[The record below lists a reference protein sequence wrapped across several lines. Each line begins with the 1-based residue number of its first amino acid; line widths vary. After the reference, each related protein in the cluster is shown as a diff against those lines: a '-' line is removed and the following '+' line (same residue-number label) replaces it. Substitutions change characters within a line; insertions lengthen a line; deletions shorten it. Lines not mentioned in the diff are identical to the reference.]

1 MGRRET
7 RPMNRLPDIVER
19 FGERS
24 IASPRAFRSPGRV
37 NLIGE
42 HTDYND
48 GFVLPFALDRDCITV
63 AALRD
68 DDTINARA
76 LDVDESVTFK
86 LSDEPQ
92 RQTDNW
98 RDYVEGVIRLLAK
111 RHHVTSGIDLVFSSD
126 VPMGGGLSSS
136 AALLTSVGL
145 AYLELTGVDYERED
159 LALVAQQAEHEFVGI
174 RSGIM
179 DQFTAVFGKK
189 DHAMLLDCRSREMEQ
204 KPLDTLDGATFIV
217 CDSKVQHSLAS
228 SEYNQ
233 RRAQCELGVKILR
246 RELGNIDALRDVT
259 PEELKAFRE
268 VLPEI
273 VYRRCKHVVTE
284 NQRTLAGAEA
294 LESGN
299 AERFGELMLAS
310 HQSLRFDYQV
320 SCPELDLLVDAAKEI
335 DGVYGARMTGG
346 GFGGC
351 TVNLIS
357 EDVEEIFRKVVA
369 EIYQGTFDI
378 KPDIYAFEA
387 ADGASEIVF

>member
-1 MGRRET
+1 MDRIE
-7 RPMNRLPDIVER
+7 NIIDQFQEL
-19 FGERS
+19 S
-24 IASPRAFRSPGRV
+24 SASPRAFRSPGRV

-48 GFVLPFALDRDCITV
+48 GFVMPFALDRDCVTV

-68 DDTINARA
+68 DDTVNARA
-76 LDVDESVTFK
+76 IDVDESVTFN
-86 LSDEPQ
+86 LSDGPQ
-92 RQTDNW
+92 KQTGGW
-98 RDYVEGVIRLLAK
+98 RDYVEGVIRLLAE
-111 RHHVTSGIDLVFSSD
+111 RHRVTRGMDLVFSSN

-145 AYLELTGVDYERED
+145 AYLTLTGVDYEREE
-159 LALVAQQAEHEFVGI
+159 LALVAQSAEHEYVGM

-189 DHAMLLDCRSREMEQ
+189 DHAMLLDCRSREIEQ
-204 KPLDTLDGATFIV
+204 KPLNTLKGAKFIV

-259 PEELKAFRE
+259 PEEIEAFRE
-268 VLPEI
+268 DLPEI
-273 VYRRCKHVVTE
+273 VYRRCKHVVSE
-284 NQRTLAGAEA
+284 DQRVLAAAQA
-294 LESGN
+294 LEAGN
-299 AERFGELMLAS
+299 VDRMGELMLAS

-357 EDVEEIFRKVVA
+357 DEVEEVFRKVVTD
-369 EIYQGTFDI
+369 IYRGTFDI

-387 ADGASEIVF
+387 ADGASEIVI

>member
-1 MGRRET
+1 MGRIEKMADRFRGVSDRE
-7 RPMNRLPDIVER
+7 
-19 FGERS
+19 
-24 IASPRAFRSPGRV
+24 PRAFRAPGRV

-48 GFVLPFALDRDCITV
+48 GFVMPFALDRNCVTV

-76 LDVDESVTFK
+76 LDESESVTFK
-86 LSDEPQ
+86 FSDEPQ
-92 RQTDNW
+92 KQTGGW
-98 RDYVEGVIRLLAK
+98 RDYAEGVIRLLAE
-111 RHHVTSGIDLVFSSD
+111 RHRVDRGIDLVFSSN

-145 AYLELTGVDYERED
+145 AYLTLTGVEYEREE
-159 LALVAQQAEHEFVGI
+159 LALVAQQAEHEFVGM

-189 DHAMLLDCRSREMEQ
+189 DRAMLLDCRSREIEQ
-204 KPLDTLDGATFIV
+204 KPLNTLKGAKFLV

-259 PEELKAFRE
+259 PEEIENFRE
-268 VLPEI
+268 ELPEI

-284 NQRTLAGAEA
+284 DQRVLAAAQA
-294 LESGN
+294 LEVGN

-351 TVNLIS
+351 TVNLIRD
-357 EDVEEIFRKVVA
+357 DVEEVFRKVVA
-369 EIYQGTFDI
+369 DIYRGTFDI
-378 KPDIYAFEA
+378 EPDIYAFEA
-387 ADGASEIVF
+387 ADGASEITL

>member
-1 MGRRET
+1 MGRIEE
-7 RPMNRLPDIVER
+7 IVEQ
-19 FGERS
+19 FGS
-24 IASPRAFRSPGRV
+24 LSSGSPRAFRAPGRV

-48 GFVLPFALDRDCITV
+48 GFVMPFALNRDCVTV

-68 DDTINARA
+68 DDTVNARA
-76 LDVDESVTFK
+76 LDVNEIVSFRLLDECEK
-86 LSDEPQ
+86 
-92 RQTDNW
+92 QTGGW
-98 RDYVEGVIRLLAK
+98 RDYVEGIIRLLSE
-111 RHHVTSGIDLVFSSD
+111 RHGVDRGLDLVFSST

-145 AYLELTGVDYERED
+145 AYLTLADVEYEREE
-159 LALVAQQAEHEFVGI
+159 LALVAQQAEHEYVGM

-189 DHAMLLDCRSREMEQ
+189 DHAMLLDCRSREIEQ
-204 KPLDTLDGATFIV
+204 KPLSTLKGAKFIV

-246 RELGNIDALRDVT
+246 RQLGNIDALRDVT
-259 PEELKAFRE
+259 PEEIENFRE
-268 VLPEI
+268 ELPEI

-284 NQRTLAGAEA
+284 DQRVLAAAQA
-294 LESGN
+294 LEVGN
-299 AERFGELMLAS
+299 VERMGELMLSS

-320 SCPELDLLVDAAKEI
+320 SCPELDQLVDAAKEI

-351 TVNLIS
+351 TVNLIRA
-357 EDVEEIFRKVVA
+357 DVEEVFKQVVS
-369 EIYQGTFDI
+369 EIYEGTFKI
-378 KPDIYAFEA
+378 KPEIYAFEA
-387 ADGASEIVF
+387 ADGASEIVL

>member
-1 MGRRET
+1 
-7 RPMNRLPDIVER
+7 
-19 FGERS
+19 
-24 IASPRAFRSPGRV
+24 
-37 NLIGE
+37 
-42 HTDYND
+42 
-48 GFVLPFALDRDCITV
+48 
-63 AALRD
+63 
-68 DDTINARA
+68 
-76 LDVDESVTFK
+76 VDESVTFK
-86 LSDEPQ
+86 LSDKPQ
-92 RQTDNW
+92 KQTGEW
-98 RDYVEGVIRLLAK
+98 RDYVEGVIRLFAE
-111 RHHVTSGIDLVFSSD
+111 RYRMTRGMDLVFSSD

-145 AYLELTGVDYERED
+145 AYLSLTGVEYEREE
-159 LALVAQQAEHEFVGI
+159 LALVAQSAEHEYVGM

-189 DHAMLLDCRSREMEQ
+189 AHAMLLDCRSREIEQ
-204 KPLDTLDGATFIV
+204 KPLSTLKGAKFLV

-259 PEELKAFRE
+259 PEELEHFRE
-268 VLPEI
+268 ALPEI

-284 NQRTLAGAEA
+284 DQRVLAAAQA
-294 LESGN
+294 LEVGN
-299 AERFGELMLAS
+299 ADRMGELMLAS

-357 EDVEEIFRKVVA
+357 EDVEEVFRKVVTD
-369 EIYQGTFDI
+369 IYRGTFDI

-387 ADGASEIVF
+387 ADGASEIVL

>member
-1 MGRRET
+1 MGRVE
-7 RPMNRLPDIVER
+7 NIVEQ
-19 FGERS
+19 FKGIS
-24 IASPRAFRSPGRV
+24 SADARAFRSPGRV

-48 GFVLPFALDRDCITV
+48 GFVMPFALDRDCVTV

-68 DDTINARA
+68 DRTINARA
-76 LDVDESVTFK
+76 IDVNESVTFK

-92 RQTDNW
+92 KQSGGW
-98 RDYVEGVIRLLAK
+98 RDYVEGIIRLLAE
-111 RHHVTSGIDLVFSSD
+111 RHRIDRGMDLVFSSN

-145 AYLELTGVDYERED
+145 AYLALTRVDYEREE
-159 LALVAQQAEHEFVGI
+159 LALVAQQAEHEFVGM

-189 DHAMLLDCRSREMEQ
+189 DHAMLLDCRSREIEQ
-204 KPLDTLDGATFIV
+204 KPLDTLKGAKFII
-217 CDSKVQHSLAS
+217 CDSKVQHELAS
-228 SEYNQ
+228 SDYNQ

-259 PEELKAFRE
+259 PEEIENFRDD
-268 VLPEI
+268 LPEI

-284 NQRTLAGAEA
+284 DQRVLAAAQA
-294 LESGN
+294 LEVGN
-299 AERFGELMLAS
+299 AERFGELMLQS

-351 TVNLIS
+351 TVNLIQ
-357 EDVEEIFRKVVA
+357 EDVEEVFRKVVS

-378 KPDIYAFEA
+378 KPDIYTFEA
-387 ADGASEIVF
+387 ADGASEIAL

>member
-1 MGRRET
+1 MGRVE
-7 RPMNRLPDIVER
+7 NIVEQ
-19 FGERS
+19 FKGMS
-24 IASPRAFRSPGRV
+24 SADARAFRSPGRV

-48 GFVLPFALDRDCITV
+48 GFVMPFALDRDCVTV

-68 DDTINARA
+68 DRTINARA
-76 LDVDESVTFK
+76 IDVNESVTFK

-92 RQTDNW
+92 KQSGGW
-98 RDYVEGVIRLLAK
+98 RDYVEGIIRLLAE
-111 RHHVTSGIDLVFSSD
+111 RHRIDRGMDLVFSSN

-145 AYLELTGVDYERED
+145 AYLALTRVDYEREE
-159 LALVAQQAEHEFVGI
+159 LALVAQQAEHEFVGM

-189 DHAMLLDCRSREMEQ
+189 DHAMLLDCRSREIEQ
-204 KPLDTLDGATFIV
+204 KPLDTLKGAKFII
-217 CDSKVQHSLAS
+217 CDSKVQHELAS

-259 PEELKAFRE
+259 PEEIENFRDD
-268 VLPEI
+268 LPEI

-284 NQRTLAGAEA
+284 DQRVLAAAQA
-294 LESGN
+294 LEVGN
-299 AERFGELMLAS
+299 AERFGELMLQS

-351 TVNLIS
+351 TVNLIQ
-357 EDVEEIFRKVVA
+357 EDVEEVFRKVVS

-378 KPDIYAFEA
+378 KPDIYTFEA
-387 ADGASEIVF
+387 ADGASEIAL

>member
-1 MGRRET
+1 
-7 RPMNRLPDIVER
+7 MNRVANIVEQLR
-19 FGERS
+19 G
-24 IASPRAFRSPGRV
+24 ASGAAPRAFRAPGRV

-48 GFVLPFALDRDCITV
+48 GFVMPFALDRDCVTV

-68 DDTINARA
+68 DDTVNARA
-76 LDVDESVTFK
+76 LDLDETAGFK
-86 LSDEPQ
+86 FSDQPQ
-92 RQTDNW
+92 KQTGGW
-98 RDYVEGVIRLLAK
+98 RDYVEGIIRLLGE
-111 RHHVTSGIDLVFSSD
+111 RHRVTRGMDLVFSST

-145 AYLELTGVDYERED
+145 AYLTLTGVDYEREE
-159 LALVAQQAEHEFVGI
+159 LALVAQQAEHEYVGM

-179 DQFTAVFGKK
+179 DQFTAVFGRR
-189 DHAMLLDCRSREMEQ
+189 DHAMLLDCRSREIEQ
-204 KPLDTLDGATFIV
+204 KPLDTLEDAKFIV

-259 PEELKAFRE
+259 PEEIEAYRE

-284 NQRTLAGAEA
+284 DQRVLAAAEA

-299 AERFGELMLAS
+299 VERMGELMLSS
-310 HQSLRFDYQV
+310 HQSLKFDYQV

-351 TVNLIS
+351 TVNLIR
-357 EDVEEIFRKVVA
+357 EDVEEVFRKVVA
-369 EIYQGTFDI
+369 DIYQGTFGI
-378 KPDIYAFEA
+378 EPDIYAFEA
-387 ADGASEIVF
+387 ADGASEIAL

>member
-1 MGRRET
+1 MGRIG
-7 RPMNRLPDIVER
+7 NIVEQFR
-19 FGERS
+19 GSSGAE
-24 IASPRAFRSPGRV
+24 PRAFRAPGRV

-48 GFVLPFALDRDCITV
+48 GFVMPFALDRDCMTV

-68 DDTINARA
+68 DDTINART
-76 LDVDESVTFK
+76 LDIEESVTFK

-92 RQTDNW
+92 KQTGGW
-98 RDYVEGVIRLLAK
+98 RDYVEGVIRLLAV
-111 RHHVTSGIDLVFSSD
+111 RYQVTRGMDLVFSSN

-145 AYLELTGVDYERED
+145 AYVTLTGVGWEREE
-159 LALVAQQAEHEFVGI
+159 LALVAQQAEHEFVGM

-189 DHAMLLDCRSREMEQ
+189 DNAMLLDCRSRKIEQ
-204 KPLDTLDGATFIV
+204 KPLSMLKGTKFLV

-259 PEELKAFRE
+259 PEEIEAFRE
-268 VLPEI
+268 ELPEI

-284 NQRTLAGAEA
+284 DQRVLAAAQA
-294 LESGN
+294 LEAGN
-299 AERFGELMLAS
+299 AERLGELMLLS
-310 HQSLRFDYQV
+310 HQSLKFDYQV

-351 TVNLIS
+351 TVSLIS
-357 EDVEEIFRKVVA
+357 DEIEAVFRKVVTD
-369 EIYQGTFDI
+369 IYRSTFDI

-387 ADGASEIVF
+387 ADGASEIAL

>member
-1 MGRRET
+1 MDRVEK
-7 RPMNRLPDIVER
+7 IVEQFR
-19 FGERS
+19 EMS
-24 IASPRAFRSPGRV
+24 KASPRAFRSPGRV

-48 GFVLPFALDRDCITV
+48 GFVLPFALDRDCVTV
-63 AALRD
+63 AALTD
-68 DDTINARA
+68 DDTITARA
-76 LDVDESVTFK
+76 LDLDESISFK
-86 LSDEPQ
+86 FSDEPQ
-92 RQTDNW
+92 KQTGEW
-98 RDYVEGVIRLLAK
+98 RDYVEGVIRLLAQ
-111 RHHVTSGIDLVFSSD
+111 RHRIDRGVDLVFSSN

-145 AYLELTGVDYERED
+145 AYLTLAGVEYEGEE
-159 LALVAQQAEHEFVGI
+159 LALIAQQAEHEFVGI

-189 DHAMLLDCRSREMEQ
+189 DHAMLLDCRSREIEQ
-204 KPLDTLDGATFIV
+204 KLLNTLDGARFIV
-217 CDSKVQHSLAS
+217 CDSKVEHSLAS

-259 PEELKAFRE
+259 PEEIRSFRE
-268 VLPEI
+268 ELPEV

-284 NQRTLAGAEA
+284 NQRVLAAAQA

-351 TVNLIS
+351 TVSLIR
-357 EDVEEIFRKVVA
+357 EDVEPVFRKVVA

-378 KPDIYAFEA
+378 KPDIYTFEA
-387 ADGASEIVF
+387 ADGASEIAL

>member
-1 MGRRET
+1 MGRIEK
-7 RPMNRLPDIVER
+7 IVER
-19 FGERS
+19 FQELS
-24 IASPRAFRSPGRV
+24 SASPRAFRSPGRV

-48 GFVLPFALDRDCITV
+48 GFVMPFALDRDCVTV

-68 DDTINARA
+68 DDTVNARA

-86 LSDEPQ
+86 LSDEPEK
-92 RQTDNW
+92 QTGGW
-98 RDYVEGVIRLLAK
+98 RDYVEGVIRLLVE
-111 RHHVTSGIDLVFSSD
+111 RHRVTRGMDLVFSSN

-145 AYLELTGVDYERED
+145 AYVTLICVDYEREE
-159 LALVAQQAEHEFVGI
+159 LALIAQKAEREYVGM

-179 DQFTAVFGKK
+179 DQFTAVFGRRE
-189 DHAMLLDCRSREMEQ
+189 HAMLLDCRSREIEQ
-204 KPLDTLDGATFIV
+204 KPLNTLKGAKFLV

-246 RELGNIDALRDVT
+246 RALGNIDALRDVT
-259 PEELKAFRE
+259 PEELEHFRE
-268 VLPEI
+268 DLPEI

-284 NQRTLAGAEA
+284 DQRTLAAAQA
-294 LESGN
+294 LEVGN
-299 AERFGELMLAS
+299 ADRMGELMLAS

-357 EDVEEIFRKVVA
+357 EDVEEVFRKVVTD
-369 EIYQGTFDI
+369 IYRGTFDI

-387 ADGASEIVF
+387 ADGASEIVL

>member
-1 MGRRET
+1 MGRLK
-7 RPMNRLPDIVER
+7 NIVEQFR
-19 FGERS
+19 DLSRAE
-24 IASPRAFRSPGRV
+24 PRAFRSPGRV

-48 GFVLPFALDRDCITV
+48 GFVLPFALDRDCMTV

-68 DDTINARA
+68 DNTINAKA
-76 LDVDESVTFK
+76 LDVDESATFK
-86 LSDEPQ
+86 LSDDPQ
-92 RQTDNW
+92 KQTEGW
-98 RDYVEGVIRLLAK
+98 RDYVEGVIRLLAE
-111 RHHVTSGIDLVFSSD
+111 RHRIDNGIDLVFSSN

-145 AYLELTGVDYERED
+145 TYLTLTGVDYELEE

-189 DHAMLLDCRSREMEQ
+189 DHAMLLDCRSREIEQ
-204 KPLDTLDGATFIV
+204 KPLDTLDGAKFIV

-259 PEELKAFRE
+259 PEEIENFRDD
-268 VLPEI
+268 LPEV

-284 NQRTLAGAEA
+284 DQRTLAAAQA
-294 LESGN
+294 LETGN
-299 AERFGELMLAS
+299 ADRFGELMLAS

-320 SCPELDLLVDAAKEI
+320 SSPELDLLVDAAKEI

-357 EDVEEIFRKVVA
+357 EDVEDVFRKVVS
-369 EIYQGTFDI
+369 EIYEGTFDI

-387 ADGASEIVF
+387 ADGASEIEL